1 MERYQM
7 GWDESTRIAAPIVD
21 AIQKFDES
29 SSQLSKEMI
38 KLSRR
43 IYWLTWVIVLL
54 TIAIV
59 FITVWSDSSSK
70 SNTKNE
76 TSVSTRIESNTPKA
90 HNLK

>member
-1 MERYQM
+1 M
-7 GWDESTRIAAPIVD
+7 GWDESTRIAAPIVE

-54 TIAIV
+54 TIAVV
-59 FITVWSDSSSK
+59 FITVWSGSSSK
-70 SNTKNE
+70 SITKNE
-76 TSVSTRIESNTPKA
+76 TSVSTRIESNTPQMN
-90 HNLK
+90 NLK